1 MLENS
6 ENLQINANSELPKT
20 YEATLAELQ
29 KTLKSIEN
37 QTANLDDLVE
47 QVQYANQLVLHCKNK
62 LKGLEK
68 GLGQI
73 L

>member
-1 MLENS
+1 MLENDKNIHLS
-6 ENLQINANSELPKT
+6 INSNLPET

-29 KTLKSIEN
+29 KTLKSIDN

-62 LKGLEK
+62 LRGLEK
-68 GLGQI
+68 GLNQI